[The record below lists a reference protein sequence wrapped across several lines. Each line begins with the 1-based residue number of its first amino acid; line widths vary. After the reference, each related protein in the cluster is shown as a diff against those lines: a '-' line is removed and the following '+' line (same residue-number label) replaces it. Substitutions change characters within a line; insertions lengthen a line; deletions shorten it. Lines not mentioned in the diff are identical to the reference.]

1 MARKRGGSLVGGV
14 ILLVLGLYFLLDNLG
29 IDMPGLGELWPIFP
43 TLAGLA
49 LIWGYLLNR
58 DGDAGALV
66 PGCAGFLY
74 GVFFFAITLGPLE
87 WDDLSEWW
95 PVFPMVG
102 GVAFLTMFA
111 LARKRDPGILVPG
124 LGGLLV
130 GLFFLL
136 ITVGPL
142 RWNDMGRLWPAFPL
156 IGGLTFFGVWLAQR
170 KDHGL
175 LAVSGCAV
183 LVGVVG
189 FLFTMRTLAAEWIA
203 DGWPIL
209 LILIGLVFVARS
221 FVGRSKEDHGQ
232 P

>member
-1 MARKRGGSLVGGV
+1 MARKRGGNLLGGLT
-14 ILLVLGLYFLLDNLG
+14 LLGLGLYFLLDNFGLRL
-29 IDMPGLGELWPIFP
+29 PGLGDLWPIFP
-43 TLAGLA
+43 MLGGLA
-49 LIWGYLLNR
+49 LIWGYLMNR
-58 DGDAGALV
+58 EGDAGVLV
-66 PGCAGFLY
+66 PGCGGFLV

-95 PVFPMVG
+95 PVFPMLG

-111 LARKRDPGILVPG
+111 LAKERDPGVLVPG

-130 GLFFLL
+130 GVFFLL

-142 RWNDMGRLWPAFPL
+142 RWDDMGKLWPAFPL
-156 IGGLTFFGVWLAQR
+156 IGGLTFFGLWLAQR

-189 FLFTMRTLAAEWIA
+189 FLFTLGTLTGEWIVE
-203 DGWPIL
+203 GWPIA
-209 LILIGLVFVARS
+209 LILIGIVIVLRS
-221 FVGRSKEDHGQ
+221 FMGRSA
-232 P
+232 